1 MNAIKTF
8 TANNKVLNIFVDN
21 NPESPRTSMDNL
33 GTMLCSHK
41 RYSLGDEKEKFDFD
55 SCSSWSEVK
64 TALMKEKNIAV
75 ILPLYLYDHSGITM
89 KTTSFNDQWDS
100 GQVGFIYVTKEKL
113 KEEYSKKRISKELI
127 AKVTQYLIGEV
138 ETYDTYLTGDIY
150 GFQLKDS
157 EGNDIDSC
165 WGFYGSDLK
174 TNGIIDHIEDDELIE
189 LLEKD

>member
-174 TNGIIDHIEDDELIE
+174 TNGIIDHIEDNELIE
-189 LLEKD
+189 LLKKD